1 MTYSERSQ
9 VCAGCRQII
18 TDDPS
23 GLCEDCQT
31 DVLSQRPGSITENQ
45 RTAVIG
51 LLMDQGL
58 LFNRH
63 TRGEVIAAAVPGWR
77 WAGDLGFLSQ
87 QQAGD
92 LLEHLEERRLSHEG
106 ETR

>member
-1 MTYSERSQ
+1 MTDQ

-23 GLCEDCQT
+23 GLCEDCQS
-31 DVLSQRPGSITENQ
+31 DVLSQRPGSVTDEQ
-45 RTAVIG
+45 RMTLAG

-58 LFNRH
+58 IGNWSERARIMASVL
-63 TRGEVIAAAVPGWR
+63 TGWT
-77 WAGDLGFLSQ
+77 GSDLGGLSQ

-92 LLEHLEERRLSHEG
+92 LLEALEERRLSQEA
-106 ETR
+106 RRL